1 VPLFGASSA
10 DNLPRRSQRLGDN
23 ARNPNASSGPLS
35 ASSATRSAPVTPTT
49 SAYLVAK
56 YLEISACGS
65 IVSGSIP
72 GQGLLVWCDC
82 GFLLGESMSDG
93 ENPWADRHHT
103 RGQGRSRMIG
113 YIRIFARSLC
123 GPAARRPSGNCS
135 GYAGR
140 GYLTRASR
148 NLPAL
153 ALPFHTSSAVCPRND
168 SN

>member
-1 VPLFGASSA
+1 VDEFRAMAGAVALLDQSLTFPYFVQLRVVPLFGASSA
-10 DNLPRRSQRLGDN
+10 DNLPGCSQRLGDN

-82 GFLLGESMSDG
+82 GLLLDESMSDG
-93 ENPWADRHHT
+93 EILGLIDTTLADKD
-103 RGQGRSRMIG
+103 
-113 YIRIFARSLC
+113 A
-123 GPAARRPSGNCS
+123 PA
-135 GYAGR
+135 
-140 GYLTRASR
+140 
-148 NLPAL
+148 
-153 ALPFHTSSAVCPRND
+153 
-168 SN
+168 